1 MTPYESGPHQYA
13 PLRSKIGQYV
23 HGNEPVHHVAYLY
36 NYAGEPWK
44 TQKWVSEVRN
54 KMYGTGPD
62 GLCGNDDMG
71 PIPNK
76 KWGNSPEAIP
86 PSMTTLK

>member
-1 MTPYESGPHQYA
+1 M
-13 PLRSKIGQYV
+13 
-23 HGNEPVHHVAYLY
+23 AYLY

-44 TQKWVSEVRN
+44 TQKWVHEVRN

-71 PIPNK
+71 QMSAWYIFSALGFYPVAPGMNIF
-76 KWGNSPEAIP
+76 AIGTP
-86 PSMTTLK
+86 LFEESTLKLNEYFDNK